1 MIRPLIYLLAVLV
14 LITQLRLWLGENG
27 LVEYYQL
34 SHRVQSQEADNQQ
47 LRLRNERLHAEVLDL
62 KDGFDAL
69 EERARTELG
78 MLGPQ
83 ETFYWLIGRPER
95 QFVWPQEQEE

>member
-1 MIRPLIYLLAVLV
+1 MTRPLIYLLSLLL

-62 KDGFDAL
+62 KDGLDAL

-78 MLGPQ
+78 MLGSG
-83 ETFYWLIGRPER
+83 ETFYWLIGQPER
-95 QFVWPQEQEE
+95 QLIWSPEPQE